1 MRGDSLGQMMA
12 SPHRRYAPTGEG
24 DDSPGF
30 RRELA
35 YGLAAIALVAFGVVV
50 WNAYGVGAGPA
61 PRLTPPAAAYK
72 LAAPANV
79 TAPDAAE
86 QGALDDVMSG
96 RSGADQPIAVRP
108 GPEQPVAPPP
118 APASRPQLTAAP
130 AFVASGPFVAQ
141 VAALQSEA
149 AVDPAWRR
157 LSSRAPDLFASAHL
171 DVERADL
178 GGRGV
183 YYRVRVGYFAD
194 RDNVARF
201 CDRIKAMGQ
210 DCIAVTR

>member
-1 MRGDSLGQMMA
+1 MP
-12 SPHRRYAPTGEG
+12 SPNRRYARGHASES
-24 DDSPGF
+24 DDTPVF

-35 YGLAAIALVAFGVVV
+35 YGLALVALIAFGVVV

-61 PRLTPPAAAYK
+61 PRLTPPIAAYK

-86 QGALDDVMSG
+86 QSSLDDVMNG
-96 RSGADQPIAVRP
+96 RSGTDQSIAVRAL
-108 GPEQPVAPPP
+108 PEQPVAPP

-130 AFVASGPFVAQ
+130 AFVSSGPFVAQ

-149 AVDPAWRR
+149 AIDPAWRR
-157 LSSRAPDLFASAHL
+157 LASRAPDLFASAHL

-178 GGRGV
+178 GARGV

-210 DCIAVTR
+210 DCIAVQR